1 MDSARYNASSSQ
13 HCLPGLTGPFCQLC
27 IEQSHILDSTARQC
41 HACSTTN
48 ALVLLAVVLA
58 FILLA
63 VLSACYWRRSASSR
77 FLAAVA
83 QRVSFRAK
91 LRNAI
96 SFLQIVTQIDA
107 VYRLLFPPAYTRLLG
122 FLSIANLRLPFHLPR
137 LSPVCAGLSSLPGR
151 LSFATF
157 VPLGVVV
164 AAFPVAK
171 LGFHAPL
178 ASALPFV
185 LVWTFLL
192 FPTISSFGFRALMP
206 CVCFEYLDGDEICFL
221 HEDYAVECTGFGPA
235 SAPADV
241 LWSAW
246 VAIAVW
252 AVGVPLL
259 YAVLLFN
266 KKRLHESLGFLI
278 GDYKPGATAWGLVTV
293 GEKLILVGFLSLL
306 EPGAWTQ
313 LFVAVLCSLG
323 SFLLQAHVAPYMRAS
338 DNFFAFLTAAMLVL
352 VLLGSLGLQSGALA
366 PRLDISETVVVVVL
380 FVATLGVVLVAFI
393 FFVMEVHEVR
403 KQRVLC
409 YKDTGRRVRLP
420 TLQNG
425 NYHIFLS
432 HVWSTGQDQMRVVK
446 QRLLEMTT
454 SSVCIFL
461 DVDDLREGKGAEYVD
476 RSGATLIF
484 LTSGYVQSVN
494 CMREL
499 LRTVLCGKPVITLLE
514 PETKHGGI
522 ARDQILRELEAAD
535 AQYLTRWGNANLGEE
550 VAAWL
555 AAGWLSEFGS
565 TLAAK
570 LVRGEAIAVELWGA
584 LSMHHILEFSRLP
597 PFQNVT
603 MRAII
608 ERLLPEPRAIFLRG
622 ELSHLRSNVPVLGHG
637 RFHVFCSAHNAGA
650 LELVQEV
657 EQELNLSLSAAT
669 DTAALDRCEAMLVYL
684 DGRTW
689 TSGAATTAFAED
701 VTRAMAMRVPLLLA
715 HEMPDMDVQAGRH
728 AVEFASFFA
737 AGATPQMLIDAG
749 IYASIATP
757 LKGGVWRRTSLVMVA
772 QALGAKSGLGVREWM
787 RRCARRSAQLLPW
800 RSQVSLAQT
809 DAQADGEHHEPQLEM
824 GSSRRYDE
832 FESSRDE
839 SL

>member
-107 VYRLLFPPAYTRLLG
+107 VYRLRFPPAYTRLLG
-122 FLSIANLRLPFHLPR
+122 FLSIANLRLPFHLLR

-221 HEDYAVECTGFGPA
+221 HEDYAVECSGFGPA

-352 VLLGSLGLQSGALA
+352 VLLGSLELQSGALA

-461 DVDDLREGKGAEYVD
+461 V
-476 RSGATLIF
+476 RSHASILQPHACR
-484 LTSGYVQSVN
+484 L
-494 CMREL
+494 
-499 LRTVLCGKPVITLLE
+499 
-514 PETKHGGI
+514 
-522 ARDQILRELEAAD
+522 ARDRC
-535 AQYLTRWGNANLGEE
+535 
-550 VAAWL
+550 
-555 AAGWLSEFGS
+555 
-565 TLAAK
+565 
-570 LVRGEAIAVELWGA
+570 
-584 LSMHHILEFSRLP
+584 
-597 PFQNVT
+597 
-603 MRAII
+603 
-608 ERLLPEPRAIFLRG
+608 IFLR
-622 ELSHLRSNVPVLGHG
+622 
-637 RFHVFCSAHNAGA
+637 
-650 LELVQEV
+650 
-657 EQELNLSLSAAT
+657 
-669 DTAALDRCEAMLVYL
+669 
-684 DGRTW
+684 
-689 TSGAATTAFAED
+689 
-701 VTRAMAMRVPLLLA
+701 
-715 HEMPDMDVQAGRH
+715 
-728 AVEFASFFA
+728 
-737 AGATPQMLIDAG
+737 
-749 IYASIATP
+749 
-757 LKGGVWRRTSLVMVA
+757 RTSMT
-772 QALGAKSGLGVREWM
+772 
-787 RRCARRSAQLLPW
+787 CARARAQ
-800 RSQVSLAQT
+800 STSTGQ
-809 DAQADGEHHEPQLEM
+809 EPH
-824 GSSRRYDE
+824 SS
-832 FESSRDE
+832 S
-839 SL
+839 